1 MSDPNSASYHSPIPP
16 PPPRPERSRSG
27 CLRVGLI
34 GCGVLI
40 LLGIAAVVAGGF
52 WWKRNSGSIQAE
64 VAVGAREGAR
74 YGVSNDEAAC
84 FEQAKQRAAGSM
96 SVAGSI
102 SVGAYMRSCL
112 EFARETPAF
121 CDDVPPQTALRRTAE
136 WQGARCGDDAI
147 CRNVAQVVQQYCT
160 SGRVKRPAGDTV
172 RVMTDSVEIFGT
184 PSPAGTPLPTPT
196 PASADSGTF

>member
-1 MSDPNSASYHSPIPP
+1 MSNSSGFQSPLPP
-16 PPPRPERSRSG
+16 PPPRPQRSGGG

-40 LLGIAAVVAGGF
+40 LLAIVGVVAASI
-52 WWKRNSGSIQAE
+52 WWKRNSGTLQAE

-96 SVAGSI
+96 SVAGSV

-112 EFARETPAF
+112 EFARESPAF
-121 CDDVPPQTALRRTAE
+121 CDDVPPQTALRRTIE

-160 SGRVKRPAGDTV
+160 SGRVKRPATDTV
-172 RVMTDSVEIFGT
+172 NVMADSSGIFGT
-184 PSPAGTPLPTPT
+184 PPPAGTPPATP
-196 PASADSGTF
+196 DSGTF